1 MDNINEKIK
10 VLINEEKINNRIEE
24 LAMQIE
30 QDYKNKEIVMVCIL
44 KGAAYFAVDLS
55 KKIKNNI
62 IMEFMKVSSYGNAK
76 ESSGN
81 IEFALDISESVKGK
95 DIIIVEDIIDTGNT
109 LNYLTDYLKKKEPNS
124 IKICVLLDKKSR
136 RKIDVPVDYV
146 GFEIED
152 KFVLGYGLDYE
163 GGYRN
168 IPYIGYVE

>member
-1 MDNINEKIK
+1 MDNIKEKIK
-10 VLINEEKINNRIEE
+10 VLINKEQINNREKE
-24 LAMQIE
+24 LAIQIE
-30 QDYKNKEIVMVCIL
+30 KDYQNKEIVMICIL
-44 KGAAYFAVDLS
+44 KGAAYFAIDLS

-62 IMEFMKVSSYGNAK
+62 IMDFMKVSSYGNAK

-81 IEFALDISESVKGK
+81 IKFALDISESIKGK
-95 DIIIVEDIIDTGNT
+95 DIIIVEDIIDTGYT

-136 RKIDVPVDYV
+136 RKINVPVDYV

-163 GGYRN
+163 GEYRN
-168 IPYIGYVE
+168 IPYIGYVD

>member
-81 IEFALDISESVKGK
+81 IEFELDISESVKGK